1 MNPAEISVA
10 ELRRLRDDR
19 ADFVLLD
26 VREDDEL
33 ATVRVDFARHIPM
46 KQVPERLAE
55 LPRDKQLVLMCHH
68 GSRSA
73 RVTRYLRE
81 NGYPQAVN
89 LEGGI
94 DAWAAE
100 VDPAL
105 ARY

>member
-1 MNPAEISVA
+1 MNPPEISVA

-55 LPRDKQLVLMCHH
+55 LPRDKPLVLMCHH

-81 NGYPQAVN
+81 NGYAQAVN

>member
-1 MNPAEISVA
+1 VNPPEISVA

-81 NGYPQAVN
+81 NGYAQAVN